1 MGSKLKFAHLHQHT
15 QFSLLD
21 GAAKLQDLLK
31 WVKETTPEDPA
42 LAMTDHGNLFGAVEF
57 YKKATAMG
65 VKPIIGYEAYV
76 AAESCFDRK
85 RGKGLDG
92 GYFHLTLLAKDFT
105 GYQNLVRLASRA
117 YLEGFYEK
125 PRIDREILREHAQG
139 LIALSGCLGA
149 EIPQFILQDRLDLAE
164 ARLNE
169 YLSIFGDRFFIEIQN
184 HGLPEQQK
192 VNQVLKEFARKY
204 GLGLVATNDGHYV
217 RKEDARA
224 HEVLLAIQSKTT
236 LDDLERWR
244 FPCDEFY
251 VKTPEE
257 MRAML
262 PEAEWG
268 DEPFDNTVEIARMC
282 DVDLPI
288 GDKMVYRI
296 PRFPLPEGRT
306 EAQYLRELTFLG
318 LLRRYPDRVTEA
330 FYREVLRLL
339 GTIPPHGDERALAEA
354 LARVEE
360 KAWEELRKRLPPL
373 EGVREWTAEA
383 ILHRALYELAVIE
396 RMGFPG
402 YFLIVQDYI
411 NWARGH
417 GVSVGPGRG
426 SAAGSLVAYA
436 VGITNIDPLRF
447 GLLFERFL
455 NPERVSM
462 PDIDTDF
469 SDRERDRVIQYVRE
483 RYGEDKVAQIGT
495 FGSLASKA
503 ALKDVARVYGIPHK
517 KAEELAKLIPV
528 QFGKPKPLQEA
539 IQVVPELR
547 AEMEKDERIRQVIE
561 VAMRL
566 EGLNRH
572 ASVHAAGVVIA
583 AEPLTDLVPLMRDQ
597 EGRPVTQYDM
607 GAVEAL
613 GLLKMDFLGLRTLTF
628 LDEARRIVKESKG
641 VELDYDRLPL
651 DDPKTFELLSRGET
665 KGVFQ
670 LESGGMTATVRGL
683 KPRRLEDIIALV
695 SLYRPGP
702 MEHIPTY
709 IRRHHGQEPV
719 SYAEFPHA
727 EKYLRP
733 ILDETYGIPVYQE
746 QIMQIASAVAGY
758 SLGEADLLRRCLAE
772 GSLVLDA
779 ATGQR
784 VPIEAVKPGMEVL
797 SLGPD
802 YRFYR
807 VPVLEVLESGV
818 REVVRLRTRSGRTL
832 VLTPDHPLLTLEGW
846 KPLCDLPLGTPIA
859 VPAELPTGGHLAPSE
874 ERITLLALLL
884 GDGNTKVSHPKGP
897 KPNAYFYSKDP
908 ELLAAYQRSAEA
920 LGARVKAYVHPTT
933 GVVTLA
939 TSAPRPG
946 AQDPVKR
953 LVEEAGMVARAEEK
967 RVPEEVFRY
976 KKEALALFLG
986 RLFST
991 DGSVGKVRISYSS
1004 ASLALVEDVA
1014 HLLLRLGIVGQ
1025 VRSRGPRA
1033 HEVLIS
1039 GREDILR
1046 FAEVVGPYLLGAKRE
1061 WMYALKVQA
1070 QARLSGQGWH
1080 LRLVPPS
1087 VAHRISEAKGKSGFS
1102 WREAGER
1109 VGIPG
1114 NHLSG
1119 GLNLKSPRRHL
1130 SRHRLLLLGEAF
1142 ADPSLKALAEAQV
1155 LWDPIVA
1162 VEPVGKA
1169 RTYDLRVPPF
1179 ANFVAGD
1186 LVVHNS
1192 MGKKKVEEMK
1202 AHRERF
1208 VRGAK
1213 ERGVP
1218 EEEANRLFDM
1228 LEAFANYG
1236 FNKCLPARAKVVDW
1250 RTGRVVSLG
1259 EIVRGEA
1266 QGVWVVSLD
1275 EARLRLVPRPVVAAF
1290 SSGRAQVY
1298 ALRTATGRV
1307 LEATA
1312 NHPLFT
1318 PQGWRP
1324 LGALAPGD
1332 YVALPRHLPYR
1343 PSAHLA
1349 PFELDLLG
1357 FALSEGNLRHSSG
1370 FHLYTSSEEELAAME
1385 EALKRFPNTRTR
1397 VAWHRGVAHLYVGR
1411 QDRKREAGAVA
1422 FLREQGLLGL
1432 SAREKRLPEVAY
1444 RLPPE
1449 EVARFLGRLW
1459 TGDGGVD
1466 STGRLIHYAT
1476 ASRALAE
1483 GVQHLLLRLGLQSRL
1498 VEKRFA
1504 YKEGRT
1510 GYAVYLLGGLKA
1522 AHRFAQVIGPHLI
1535 GKRRRDL
1542 EALLASWEA
1551 AGRSTEDILLLA
1563 FLDTVKA
1570 ALAEASLGQVA
1581 ALLKEAG
1588 LAQGLLRPGRGRL
1601 GLSRATLERLAA
1613 LTGNLALLR
1622 LAQAEV
1628 YWDRVEAIEP
1638 LGEEEVFD
1646 LTVEGTHTFIAEDV
1660 IVHNSH
1666 AAAYSLLS
1674 YQTAYVK
1681 AHYPVEFMAALLSV
1695 ERHDSDKVAEYIRD
1709 ARALGIPVLP
1719 PDVNR
1724 SGFDFKVVGEEIL
1737 FGLSAVKNV
1746 GEMAARA
1753 ILEERERGGPFK
1765 SLGDFLK
1772 RLPEQVVNKRA
1783 LESLVKAGA
1792 LDAFGDRARFLASLE
1807 PLLRWAAEVRGR
1819 GRSGLVGLFAEV
1831 EEPPLVEASPLDE
1844 ITMLRYEKEALGIY
1858 VSGHPVLRYPGL
1870 REVASCSLE
1879 ELPEFVRGFPGKPR
1893 VLLAGMVEE
1902 VVRKPTRSG
1911 GMMARFTLSDETGA
1925 LEVVVFG
1932 RAYEGVSPKLKED
1945 IPLLVL
1951 AEVEKGEELRVLA
1964 QAVWTLEEVL
1974 EAPRALEVEVDHA
1987 LLDEK
1992 GVARLKSLLDEH
2004 PGSLPVY
2011 LRVQGPFGEALFA
2024 LREVR
2029 VGEEALGLLEA
2040 EGYRAYL
2047 VPDREV
2053 FLQGNGGGPK
2063 EEVVPF

>member
-1 MGSKLKFAHLHQHT
+1 
-15 QFSLLD
+15 
-21 GAAKLQDLLK
+21 
-31 WVKETTPEDPA
+31 
-42 LAMTDHGNLFGAVEF
+42 
-57 YKKATAMG
+57 
-65 VKPIIGYEAYV
+65 
-76 AAESCFDRK
+76 
-85 RGKGLDG
+85 
-92 GYFHLTLLAKDFT
+92 
-105 GYQNLVRLASRA
+105 
-117 YLEGFYEK
+117 
-125 PRIDREILREHAQG
+125 
-139 LIALSGCLGA
+139 
-149 EIPQFILQDRLDLAE
+149 
-164 ARLNE
+164 
-169 YLSIFGDRFFIEIQN
+169 
-184 HGLPEQQK
+184 
-192 VNQVLKEFARKY
+192 
-204 GLGLVATNDGHYV
+204 
-217 RKEDARA
+217 
-224 HEVLLAIQSKTT
+224 
-236 LDDLERWR
+236 
-244 FPCDEFY
+244 
-251 VKTPEE
+251 
-257 MRAML
+257 
-262 PEAEWG
+262 
-268 DEPFDNTVEIARMC
+268 
-282 DVDLPI
+282 
-288 GDKMVYRI
+288 
-296 PRFPLPEGRT
+296 
-306 EAQYLRELTFLG
+306 
-318 LLRRYPDRVTEA
+318 
-330 FYREVLRLL
+330 
-339 GTIPPHGDERALAEA
+339 
-354 LARVEE
+354 
-360 KAWEELRKRLPPL
+360 
-373 EGVREWTAEA
+373 
-383 ILHRALYELAVIE
+383 
-396 RMGFPG
+396 
-402 YFLIVQDYI
+402 
-411 NWARGH
+411 
-417 GVSVGPGRG
+417 
-426 SAAGSLVAYA
+426 
-436 VGITNIDPLRF
+436 
-447 GLLFERFL
+447 
-455 NPERVSM
+455 
-462 PDIDTDF
+462 
-469 SDRERDRVIQYVRE
+469 
-483 RYGEDKVAQIGT
+483 
-495 FGSLASKA
+495 
-503 ALKDVARVYGIPHK
+503 
-517 KAEELAKLIPV
+517 
-528 QFGKPKPLQEA
+528 
-539 IQVVPELR
+539 
-547 AEMEKDERIRQVIE
+547 
-561 VAMRL
+561 
-566 EGLNRH
+566 
-572 ASVHAAGVVIA
+572 
-583 AEPLTDLVPLMRDQ
+583 
-597 EGRPVTQYDM
+597 
-607 GAVEAL
+607 
-613 GLLKMDFLGLRTLTF
+613 
-628 LDEARRIVKESKG
+628 
-641 VELDYDRLPL
+641 
-651 DDPKTFELLSRGET
+651 
-665 KGVFQ
+665 
-670 LESGGMTATVRGL
+670 
-683 KPRRLEDIIALV
+683 
-695 SLYRPGP
+695 
-702 MEHIPTY
+702 
-709 IRRHHGQEPV
+709 
-719 SYAEFPHA
+719 
-727 EKYLRP
+727 
-733 ILDETYGIPVYQE
+733 
-746 QIMQIASAVAGY
+746 IMQIASQVAGY
-758 SLGEADLLRRCLAE
+758 SLGEADLLRRA
-772 GSLVLDA
+772 
-779 ATGQR
+779 
-784 VPIEAVKPGMEVL
+784 
-797 SLGPD
+797 
-802 YRFYR
+802 
-807 VPVLEVLESGV
+807 
-818 REVVRLRTRSGRTL
+818 
-832 VLTPDHPLLTLEGW
+832 
-846 KPLCDLPLGTPIA
+846 
-859 VPAELPTGGHLAPSE
+859 
-874 ERITLLALLL
+874 
-884 GDGNTKVSHPKGP
+884 
-897 KPNAYFYSKDP
+897 
-908 ELLAAYQRSAEA
+908 
-920 LGARVKAYVHPTT
+920 
-933 GVVTLA
+933 
-939 TSAPRPG
+939 
-946 AQDPVKR
+946 
-953 LVEEAGMVARAEEK
+953 
-967 RVPEEVFRY
+967 
-976 KKEALALFLG
+976 
-986 RLFST
+986 
-991 DGSVGKVRISYSS
+991 
-1004 ASLALVEDVA
+1004 
-1014 HLLLRLGIVGQ
+1014 
-1025 VRSRGPRA
+1025 
-1033 HEVLIS
+1033 
-1039 GREDILR
+1039 
-1046 FAEVVGPYLLGAKRE
+1046 
-1061 WMYALKVQA
+1061 
-1070 QARLSGQGWH
+1070 
-1080 LRLVPPS
+1080 
-1087 VAHRISEAKGKSGFS
+1087 
-1102 WREAGER
+1102 
-1109 VGIPG
+1109 
-1114 NHLSG
+1114 
-1119 GLNLKSPRRHL
+1119 
-1130 SRHRLLLLGEAF
+1130 
-1142 ADPSLKALAEAQV
+1142 
-1155 LWDPIVA
+1155 
-1162 VEPVGKA
+1162 
-1169 RTYDLRVPPF
+1169 
-1179 ANFVAGD
+1179 
-1186 LVVHNS
+1186 
-1192 MGKKKVEEMK
+1192 MGKKRVEEMQK
-1202 AHRERF
+1202 HRERF

-1275 EARLRLVPRPVVAAF
+1275 EDRLRLVPRPVVAAF

-1312 NHPLFT
+1312 NHPLYT

-1324 LGALAPGD
+1324 LGALVPGD

-1343 PSAHLA
+1343 PSAHLEDH
-1349 PFELDLLG
+1349 ELDLLG
-1357 FALSEGNLRHSSG
+1357 FALSEGNLRHPSG
-1370 FHLYTSSEEELAAME
+1370 FYLYTSSEEELAAME

-1397 VAWHRGVAHLYVGR
+1397 VAWRRGVAHLYVGR
-1411 QDRKREAGAVA
+1411 QDRRREAGAVA

-1466 STGRLIHYAT
+1466 PRGRLIHYAT

-1498 VEKRFA
+1498 VEKR
-1504 YKEGRT
+1504 T
-1510 GYAVYLLGGLKA
+1510 GYAVYLLGGLEA

-1551 AGRSTEDILLLA
+1551 AGRSTKDILPLA

-1570 ALAEASLGQVA
+1570 ALAEASRGQVA

-1613 LTGNLALLR
+1613 LTGNLVLLR

-1792 LDAFGDRARFLASLE
+1792 LDAFGDRARLLASLE
-1807 PLLRWAAEVRGR
+1807 PLLRWAAETRER

-1870 REVASCSLE
+1870 REVASCTIE
-1879 ELPEFVRGFPGKPR
+1879 ELSEFVRGLPGRPK
-1893 VLLAGMVEE
+1893 VLLSGMVEE

-1974 EAPRALEVEVDHA
+1974 EAPKALEVEVDHA

>member
-76 AAESCFDRK
+76 AAESRFDRK

-236 LDDLERWR
+236 LDDPERWR

-306 EAQYLRELTFLG
+306 EAQYLRELTFWG
-318 LLRRYPDRVTEA
+318 LLRRYPDRITEA

-339 GTIPPHGDERALAEA
+339 GTMPPHGDERALAEA

-383 ILHRALYELAVIE
+383 ILHRALYELSVIE

-746 QIMQIASAVAGY
+746 QIMQIASQVAGY
-758 SLGEADLLRRCLAE
+758 SLGEADLLRRA
-772 GSLVLDA
+772 
-779 ATGQR
+779 
-784 VPIEAVKPGMEVL
+784 
-797 SLGPD
+797 
-802 YRFYR
+802 
-807 VPVLEVLESGV
+807 
-818 REVVRLRTRSGRTL
+818 
-832 VLTPDHPLLTLEGW
+832 
-846 KPLCDLPLGTPIA
+846 
-859 VPAELPTGGHLAPSE
+859 
-874 ERITLLALLL
+874 
-884 GDGNTKVSHPKGP
+884 
-897 KPNAYFYSKDP
+897 
-908 ELLAAYQRSAEA
+908 
-920 LGARVKAYVHPTT
+920 
-933 GVVTLA
+933 
-939 TSAPRPG
+939 
-946 AQDPVKR
+946 
-953 LVEEAGMVARAEEK
+953 
-967 RVPEEVFRY
+967 
-976 KKEALALFLG
+976 
-986 RLFST
+986 
-991 DGSVGKVRISYSS
+991 
-1004 ASLALVEDVA
+1004 
-1014 HLLLRLGIVGQ
+1014 
-1025 VRSRGPRA
+1025 
-1033 HEVLIS
+1033 
-1039 GREDILR
+1039 
-1046 FAEVVGPYLLGAKRE
+1046 
-1061 WMYALKVQA
+1061 
-1070 QARLSGQGWH
+1070 
-1080 LRLVPPS
+1080 
-1087 VAHRISEAKGKSGFS
+1087 
-1102 WREAGER
+1102 
-1109 VGIPG
+1109 
-1114 NHLSG
+1114 
-1119 GLNLKSPRRHL
+1119 
-1130 SRHRLLLLGEAF
+1130 
-1142 ADPSLKALAEAQV
+1142 
-1155 LWDPIVA
+1155 
-1162 VEPVGKA
+1162 
-1169 RTYDLRVPPF
+1169 
-1179 ANFVAGD
+1179 
-1186 LVVHNS
+1186 
-1192 MGKKKVEEMK
+1192 MGKKRVEEMQK
-1202 AHRERF
+1202 HRERF

-1236 FNKCLPARAKVVDW
+1236 FNK
-1250 RTGRVVSLG
+1250 
-1259 EIVRGEA
+1259 
-1266 QGVWVVSLD
+1266 
-1275 EARLRLVPRPVVAAF
+1275 
-1290 SSGRAQVY
+1290 
-1298 ALRTATGRV
+1298 
-1307 LEATA
+1307 
-1312 NHPLFT
+1312 
-1318 PQGWRP
+1318 
-1324 LGALAPGD
+1324 
-1332 YVALPRHLPYR
+1332 
-1343 PSAHLA
+1343 
-1349 PFELDLLG
+1349 
-1357 FALSEGNLRHSSG
+1357 
-1370 FHLYTSSEEELAAME
+1370 
-1385 EALKRFPNTRTR
+1385 
-1397 VAWHRGVAHLYVGR
+1397 
-1411 QDRKREAGAVA
+1411 
-1422 FLREQGLLGL
+1422 
-1432 SAREKRLPEVAY
+1432 
-1444 RLPPE
+1444 
-1449 EVARFLGRLW
+1449 
-1459 TGDGGVD
+1459 
-1466 STGRLIHYAT
+1466 
-1476 ASRALAE
+1476 
-1483 GVQHLLLRLGLQSRL
+1483 
-1498 VEKRFA
+1498 
-1504 YKEGRT
+1504 
-1510 GYAVYLLGGLKA
+1510 
-1522 AHRFAQVIGPHLI
+1522 
-1535 GKRRRDL
+1535 
-1542 EALLASWEA
+1542 
-1551 AGRSTEDILLLA
+1551 
-1563 FLDTVKA
+1563 
-1570 ALAEASLGQVA
+1570 
-1581 ALLKEAG
+1581 
-1588 LAQGLLRPGRGRL
+1588 
-1601 GLSRATLERLAA
+1601 
-1613 LTGNLALLR
+1613 
-1622 LAQAEV
+1622 
-1628 YWDRVEAIEP
+1628 
-1638 LGEEEVFD
+1638 
-1646 LTVEGTHTFIAEDV
+1646 
-1660 IVHNSH
+1660 SH

-1792 LDAFGDRARFLASLE
+1792 LDAFGDRARLLASLE
-1807 PLLRWAAEVRGR
+1807 PLLRWAAETRER

-1870 REVASCSLE
+1870 REVASCTIE
-1879 ELPEFVRGFPGKPR
+1879 ELSEFVRGLPGRPK
-1893 VLLAGMVEE
+1893 VLLSGMVEE

-1974 EAPRALEVEVDHA
+1974 EAPKALEVEVDHA

-1992 GVARLKSLLDEH
+1992 GVAQLKSLLDEH

-2047 VPDREV
+2047 APDREV

>member
-76 AAESCFDRK
+76 AAESRFDRK

-184 HGLPEQQK
+184 HGLPEQKK

-204 GLGLVATNDGHYV
+204 GLGMVATNDGHYV

-236 LDDLERWR
+236 LDDPERWR

-318 LLRRYPDRVTEA
+318 LLRRYPDRITEA

-339 GTIPPHGDERALAEA
+339 GTMPPHGDERALAEA

-383 ILHRALYELAVIE
+383 ILHRALYELSVIE

-746 QIMQIASAVAGY
+746 QIMQIASQVAGY
-758 SLGEADLLRRCLAE
+758 SLGEADLLRRA
-772 GSLVLDA
+772 
-779 ATGQR
+779 
-784 VPIEAVKPGMEVL
+784 
-797 SLGPD
+797 
-802 YRFYR
+802 
-807 VPVLEVLESGV
+807 
-818 REVVRLRTRSGRTL
+818 
-832 VLTPDHPLLTLEGW
+832 
-846 KPLCDLPLGTPIA
+846 
-859 VPAELPTGGHLAPSE
+859 
-874 ERITLLALLL
+874 
-884 GDGNTKVSHPKGP
+884 
-897 KPNAYFYSKDP
+897 
-908 ELLAAYQRSAEA
+908 
-920 LGARVKAYVHPTT
+920 
-933 GVVTLA
+933 
-939 TSAPRPG
+939 
-946 AQDPVKR
+946 
-953 LVEEAGMVARAEEK
+953 
-967 RVPEEVFRY
+967 
-976 KKEALALFLG
+976 
-986 RLFST
+986 
-991 DGSVGKVRISYSS
+991 
-1004 ASLALVEDVA
+1004 
-1014 HLLLRLGIVGQ
+1014 
-1025 VRSRGPRA
+1025 
-1033 HEVLIS
+1033 
-1039 GREDILR
+1039 
-1046 FAEVVGPYLLGAKRE
+1046 
-1061 WMYALKVQA
+1061 
-1070 QARLSGQGWH
+1070 
-1080 LRLVPPS
+1080 
-1087 VAHRISEAKGKSGFS
+1087 
-1102 WREAGER
+1102 
-1109 VGIPG
+1109 
-1114 NHLSG
+1114 
-1119 GLNLKSPRRHL
+1119 
-1130 SRHRLLLLGEAF
+1130 
-1142 ADPSLKALAEAQV
+1142 
-1155 LWDPIVA
+1155 
-1162 VEPVGKA
+1162 
-1169 RTYDLRVPPF
+1169 
-1179 ANFVAGD
+1179 
-1186 LVVHNS
+1186 
-1192 MGKKKVEEMK
+1192 MGKKRVEEMQK
-1202 AHRERF
+1202 HRERF

-1236 FNKCLPARAKVVDW
+1236 FNK
-1250 RTGRVVSLG
+1250 
-1259 EIVRGEA
+1259 
-1266 QGVWVVSLD
+1266 
-1275 EARLRLVPRPVVAAF
+1275 
-1290 SSGRAQVY
+1290 
-1298 ALRTATGRV
+1298 
-1307 LEATA
+1307 
-1312 NHPLFT
+1312 
-1318 PQGWRP
+1318 
-1324 LGALAPGD
+1324 
-1332 YVALPRHLPYR
+1332 
-1343 PSAHLA
+1343 
-1349 PFELDLLG
+1349 
-1357 FALSEGNLRHSSG
+1357 
-1370 FHLYTSSEEELAAME
+1370 
-1385 EALKRFPNTRTR
+1385 
-1397 VAWHRGVAHLYVGR
+1397 
-1411 QDRKREAGAVA
+1411 
-1422 FLREQGLLGL
+1422 
-1432 SAREKRLPEVAY
+1432 
-1444 RLPPE
+1444 
-1449 EVARFLGRLW
+1449 
-1459 TGDGGVD
+1459 
-1466 STGRLIHYAT
+1466 
-1476 ASRALAE
+1476 
-1483 GVQHLLLRLGLQSRL
+1483 
-1498 VEKRFA
+1498 
-1504 YKEGRT
+1504 
-1510 GYAVYLLGGLKA
+1510 
-1522 AHRFAQVIGPHLI
+1522 
-1535 GKRRRDL
+1535 
-1542 EALLASWEA
+1542 
-1551 AGRSTEDILLLA
+1551 
-1563 FLDTVKA
+1563 
-1570 ALAEASLGQVA
+1570 
-1581 ALLKEAG
+1581 
-1588 LAQGLLRPGRGRL
+1588 
-1601 GLSRATLERLAA
+1601 
-1613 LTGNLALLR
+1613 
-1622 LAQAEV
+1622 
-1628 YWDRVEAIEP
+1628 
-1638 LGEEEVFD
+1638 
-1646 LTVEGTHTFIAEDV
+1646 
-1660 IVHNSH
+1660 SH

-1792 LDAFGDRARFLASLE
+1792 LDAFGDRARLLASLE
-1807 PLLRWAAEVRGR
+1807 PLLRWAAETRER

-1870 REVASCSLE
+1870 REVASCTIE
-1879 ELPEFVRGFPGKPR
+1879 ELSEFVRELPGKPK
-1893 VLLAGMVEE
+1893 VLLSGMVEE

-1974 EAPRALEVEVDHA
+1974 EAPKALEVEVDHA

>member
-76 AAESCFDRK
+76 AAESRFDRK

-169 YLSIFGDRFFIEIQN
+169 DLSIFGDRFFIEIQN
-184 HGLPEQQK
+184 HGLPEQKK

-204 GLGLVATNDGHYV
+204 GLGMVATNDGHYV

-236 LDDLERWR
+236 LDDPERWR

-318 LLRRYPDRVTEA
+318 LLRRYPDRITEA

-339 GTIPPHGDERALAEA
+339 GTMPPHGDERALAEA

-383 ILHRALYELAVIE
+383 ILHRALYELSVIE

-746 QIMQIASAVAGY
+746 QIMQIASQVAGY
-758 SLGEADLLRRCLAE
+758 SLGEADLLRRA
-772 GSLVLDA
+772 
-779 ATGQR
+779 
-784 VPIEAVKPGMEVL
+784 
-797 SLGPD
+797 
-802 YRFYR
+802 
-807 VPVLEVLESGV
+807 
-818 REVVRLRTRSGRTL
+818 
-832 VLTPDHPLLTLEGW
+832 
-846 KPLCDLPLGTPIA
+846 
-859 VPAELPTGGHLAPSE
+859 
-874 ERITLLALLL
+874 
-884 GDGNTKVSHPKGP
+884 
-897 KPNAYFYSKDP
+897 
-908 ELLAAYQRSAEA
+908 
-920 LGARVKAYVHPTT
+920 
-933 GVVTLA
+933 
-939 TSAPRPG
+939 
-946 AQDPVKR
+946 
-953 LVEEAGMVARAEEK
+953 
-967 RVPEEVFRY
+967 
-976 KKEALALFLG
+976 
-986 RLFST
+986 
-991 DGSVGKVRISYSS
+991 
-1004 ASLALVEDVA
+1004 
-1014 HLLLRLGIVGQ
+1014 
-1025 VRSRGPRA
+1025 
-1033 HEVLIS
+1033 
-1039 GREDILR
+1039 
-1046 FAEVVGPYLLGAKRE
+1046 
-1061 WMYALKVQA
+1061 
-1070 QARLSGQGWH
+1070 
-1080 LRLVPPS
+1080 
-1087 VAHRISEAKGKSGFS
+1087 
-1102 WREAGER
+1102 
-1109 VGIPG
+1109 
-1114 NHLSG
+1114 
-1119 GLNLKSPRRHL
+1119 
-1130 SRHRLLLLGEAF
+1130 
-1142 ADPSLKALAEAQV
+1142 
-1155 LWDPIVA
+1155 
-1162 VEPVGKA
+1162 
-1169 RTYDLRVPPF
+1169 
-1179 ANFVAGD
+1179 
-1186 LVVHNS
+1186 
-1192 MGKKKVEEMK
+1192 MGKKRVEEMQK
-1202 AHRERF
+1202 HRERF

-1236 FNKCLPARAKVVDW
+1236 FNK
-1250 RTGRVVSLG
+1250 
-1259 EIVRGEA
+1259 
-1266 QGVWVVSLD
+1266 
-1275 EARLRLVPRPVVAAF
+1275 
-1290 SSGRAQVY
+1290 
-1298 ALRTATGRV
+1298 
-1307 LEATA
+1307 
-1312 NHPLFT
+1312 
-1318 PQGWRP
+1318 
-1324 LGALAPGD
+1324 
-1332 YVALPRHLPYR
+1332 
-1343 PSAHLA
+1343 
-1349 PFELDLLG
+1349 
-1357 FALSEGNLRHSSG
+1357 
-1370 FHLYTSSEEELAAME
+1370 
-1385 EALKRFPNTRTR
+1385 
-1397 VAWHRGVAHLYVGR
+1397 
-1411 QDRKREAGAVA
+1411 
-1422 FLREQGLLGL
+1422 
-1432 SAREKRLPEVAY
+1432 
-1444 RLPPE
+1444 
-1449 EVARFLGRLW
+1449 
-1459 TGDGGVD
+1459 
-1466 STGRLIHYAT
+1466 
-1476 ASRALAE
+1476 
-1483 GVQHLLLRLGLQSRL
+1483 
-1498 VEKRFA
+1498 
-1504 YKEGRT
+1504 
-1510 GYAVYLLGGLKA
+1510 
-1522 AHRFAQVIGPHLI
+1522 
-1535 GKRRRDL
+1535 
-1542 EALLASWEA
+1542 
-1551 AGRSTEDILLLA
+1551 
-1563 FLDTVKA
+1563 
-1570 ALAEASLGQVA
+1570 
-1581 ALLKEAG
+1581 
-1588 LAQGLLRPGRGRL
+1588 
-1601 GLSRATLERLAA
+1601 
-1613 LTGNLALLR
+1613 
-1622 LAQAEV
+1622 
-1628 YWDRVEAIEP
+1628 
-1638 LGEEEVFD
+1638 
-1646 LTVEGTHTFIAEDV
+1646 
-1660 IVHNSH
+1660 SH

-1792 LDAFGDRARFLASLE
+1792 LDAFGDRARLLASLE
-1807 PLLRWAAEVRGR
+1807 PLLRWAAETRER

-1870 REVASCSLE
+1870 REVASCTIE
-1879 ELPEFVRGFPGKPR
+1879 ELSEFVRELPGKPK
-1893 VLLAGMVEE
+1893 VLLSGMVEE

-1974 EAPRALEVEVDHA
+1974 EAPKALEVEVDHA

-2011 LRVQGPFGEALFA
+2011 LRVLGPFGEALFA

>member
-76 AAESCFDRK
+76 AAESRFDRK

-125 PRIDREILREHAQG
+125 PRIDREILREHSEG

-204 GLGLVATNDGHYV
+204 GLGMVATNDGHYV

-236 LDDLERWR
+236 LDDPERWR

-318 LLRRYPDRVTEA
+318 LLRRYPDRITEA

-339 GTIPPHGDERALAEA
+339 GTMPPHGDERVLAEA

-383 ILHRALYELAVIE
+383 ILHRALYELSIIE

-628 LDEARRIVKESKG
+628 LDEARRILKESKG

-746 QIMQIASAVAGY
+746 QIMQIASQVAGY
-758 SLGEADLLRRCLAE
+758 SLGEADLLRRA
-772 GSLVLDA
+772 
-779 ATGQR
+779 
-784 VPIEAVKPGMEVL
+784 
-797 SLGPD
+797 
-802 YRFYR
+802 
-807 VPVLEVLESGV
+807 
-818 REVVRLRTRSGRTL
+818 
-832 VLTPDHPLLTLEGW
+832 
-846 KPLCDLPLGTPIA
+846 
-859 VPAELPTGGHLAPSE
+859 
-874 ERITLLALLL
+874 
-884 GDGNTKVSHPKGP
+884 
-897 KPNAYFYSKDP
+897 
-908 ELLAAYQRSAEA
+908 
-920 LGARVKAYVHPTT
+920 
-933 GVVTLA
+933 
-939 TSAPRPG
+939 
-946 AQDPVKR
+946 
-953 LVEEAGMVARAEEK
+953 
-967 RVPEEVFRY
+967 
-976 KKEALALFLG
+976 
-986 RLFST
+986 
-991 DGSVGKVRISYSS
+991 
-1004 ASLALVEDVA
+1004 
-1014 HLLLRLGIVGQ
+1014 
-1025 VRSRGPRA
+1025 
-1033 HEVLIS
+1033 
-1039 GREDILR
+1039 
-1046 FAEVVGPYLLGAKRE
+1046 
-1061 WMYALKVQA
+1061 
-1070 QARLSGQGWH
+1070 
-1080 LRLVPPS
+1080 
-1087 VAHRISEAKGKSGFS
+1087 
-1102 WREAGER
+1102 
-1109 VGIPG
+1109 
-1114 NHLSG
+1114 
-1119 GLNLKSPRRHL
+1119 
-1130 SRHRLLLLGEAF
+1130 
-1142 ADPSLKALAEAQV
+1142 
-1155 LWDPIVA
+1155 
-1162 VEPVGKA
+1162 
-1169 RTYDLRVPPF
+1169 
-1179 ANFVAGD
+1179 
-1186 LVVHNS
+1186 
-1192 MGKKKVEEMK
+1192 MGKKRVEEMQK
-1202 AHRERF
+1202 HRERF

-1236 FNKCLPARAKVVDW
+1236 FNK
-1250 RTGRVVSLG
+1250 
-1259 EIVRGEA
+1259 
-1266 QGVWVVSLD
+1266 
-1275 EARLRLVPRPVVAAF
+1275 
-1290 SSGRAQVY
+1290 
-1298 ALRTATGRV
+1298 
-1307 LEATA
+1307 
-1312 NHPLFT
+1312 
-1318 PQGWRP
+1318 
-1324 LGALAPGD
+1324 
-1332 YVALPRHLPYR
+1332 
-1343 PSAHLA
+1343 
-1349 PFELDLLG
+1349 
-1357 FALSEGNLRHSSG
+1357 
-1370 FHLYTSSEEELAAME
+1370 
-1385 EALKRFPNTRTR
+1385 
-1397 VAWHRGVAHLYVGR
+1397 
-1411 QDRKREAGAVA
+1411 
-1422 FLREQGLLGL
+1422 
-1432 SAREKRLPEVAY
+1432 
-1444 RLPPE
+1444 
-1449 EVARFLGRLW
+1449 
-1459 TGDGGVD
+1459 
-1466 STGRLIHYAT
+1466 
-1476 ASRALAE
+1476 
-1483 GVQHLLLRLGLQSRL
+1483 
-1498 VEKRFA
+1498 
-1504 YKEGRT
+1504 
-1510 GYAVYLLGGLKA
+1510 
-1522 AHRFAQVIGPHLI
+1522 
-1535 GKRRRDL
+1535 
-1542 EALLASWEA
+1542 
-1551 AGRSTEDILLLA
+1551 
-1563 FLDTVKA
+1563 
-1570 ALAEASLGQVA
+1570 
-1581 ALLKEAG
+1581 
-1588 LAQGLLRPGRGRL
+1588 
-1601 GLSRATLERLAA
+1601 
-1613 LTGNLALLR
+1613 
-1622 LAQAEV
+1622 
-1628 YWDRVEAIEP
+1628 
-1638 LGEEEVFD
+1638 
-1646 LTVEGTHTFIAEDV
+1646 
-1660 IVHNSH
+1660 SH

-1792 LDAFGDRARFLASLE
+1792 LDAFGDRARLLASLE
-1807 PLLRWAAEVRGR
+1807 PLLRWAAEVRER

-1870 REVASCSLE
+1870 REVASCTIE
-1879 ELPEFVRGFPGKPR
+1879 ELSEFVRGLPGRPK
-1893 VLLAGMVEE
+1893 VLLSGMVEE

-1974 EAPRALEVEVDHA
+1974 EAPKALEVEVDHA